1 MYEDT
6 VLIKLR
12 RDYEKNEV
20 VMFALNKIKE
30 QEVEIG
36 KLKSYISELEDGN
49 VEFKEIQEYKNKCD
63 KYKETINKL
72 QVENKI
78 LTYSRV
84 NIKEAENKIKAE
96 LRKSIKLSKEELKE
110 FGLGKLSKE
119 NDSLKKE
126 KAKLVRWAER
136 LKETIKELK
145 ENR

>member
-6 VLIKLR
+6 ILIKLR

-72 QVENKI
+72 QVENKV
-78 LTYSRV
+78 LTYNRV
-84 NIKEAENKIKAE
+84 NIKEVENKIKAD
-96 LRKSIKLSKEELKE
+96 LRKSIKLSKGELKE
-110 FGLGKLSKE
+110 FGLDKLSKE

-126 KAKLVRWAER
+126 KAKLVRWAEK

-145 ENR
+145 EDR